1 MSPYHPEKIN
11 KVIVK
16 LSGEFLAG
24 DKKFGF
30 DEELID
36 RITNDIIEVKRL
48 GYSVGIVLGGGNIFR
63 GGTWSNNK
71 MSRVTLDNI
80 GMMATIQNALYL
92 SEVIKIKNYPTEV
105 FSAIKAEK
113 VAKFYTPNRAT
124 QSMKEGKI
132 VFLCGGTGNPF
143 FTTDTAVVLRA
154 VELEADLVLKGTKV
168 AGVFTKDPVKY
179 PDAEFISEITFEDAI
194 HKQLNVMDMTAFAL
208 AKENNIPVKVFD
220 LSIPGNLAK
229 AISDVK
235 VGTFVGNNLS
245 TQN

>member
-11 KVIVK
+11 RVVIK

-24 DKKFGF
+24 EKKFGF

-48 GYSVGIVLGGGNIFR
+48 GYSIGIVLGGGNIFR
-63 GGTWSNNK
+63 GGTWSNTK
-71 MSRVTLDNI
+71 MNRVTLDNI

-92 SEVIKIKNYPTEV
+92 AEVLKIKNYSTEV
-105 FSAIKAEK
+105 LSAVKAEK
-113 VAKFYTPNRAT
+113 IAKFYTPTRAI

-154 VELEADLVLKGTKV
+154 AELEADLVLKGTKV
-168 AGVFTKDPVKY
+168 AGVYTKDPVKY
-179 PDAEFISEITFEDAI
+179 PDAEFIPEITFEDAI
-194 HKQLNVMDMTAFAL
+194 HRQLNVMDMTAFAL

-220 LSIPGNLAK
+220 LSIPGNLAR
-229 AISDVK
+229 AIADVT
-235 VGTFVGNNLS
+235 VGTFVGNDLS
-245 TQN
+245 NS

>member
-11 KVIVK
+11 RVIIK

-30 DEELID
+30 DEALID

-63 GGTWSNNK
+63 GGTWSNAK
-71 MSRVTLDNI
+71 MNRVTLDNI

-92 SEVIKIKNYPTEV
+92 AEVLRLKNYPAEV
-105 FSAIKAEK
+105 LSSVKAEK
-113 VAKFYTPNRAT
+113 IAKFYTPARAI

-154 VELEADLVLKGTKV
+154 AELEADLVLKGTKV
-168 AGVFTKDPVKY
+168 AGIFTKDPALY
-179 PDAEFISEITFEDAI
+179 DDAEFIQELTFEEAI
-194 HKQLNVMDMTAFAL
+194 DKRLNVMDMTAFAI
-208 AKENNIPVKVFD
+208 AKENNIPIKVFD
-220 LSIPGNLAK
+220 LSVPGNLAK
-229 AISDVK
+229 AIADVK
-235 VGTFVGNNLS
+235 VGTFVGNDLNNS
-245 TQN
+245 

>member
-11 KVIVK
+11 KVIIK

-24 DKKFGF
+24 EKKFGF

-63 GGTWSNNK
+63 GGTWSNAK

-92 SEVIKIKNYPTEV
+92 AEVLRLKNYPAEV
-105 FSAIKAEK
+105 LSSVKAEK
-113 VAKFYTPNRAT
+113 IAKFYTPARAL

-154 VELEADLVLKGTKV
+154 AELEADLVLKGTKV
-168 AGVFTKDPVKY
+168 AGIFTKDPALY
-179 PDAEFISEITFEDAI
+179 DDAEFIQELTFEEAI
-194 HKQLNVMDMTAFAL
+194 DKRLNVMDMTAFAI
-208 AKENNIPVKVFD
+208 AKENNIPIKVFD
-220 LSIPGNLAK
+220 LSVPGNLAK
-229 AISDVK
+229 AIADVK
-235 VGTFVGNNLS
+235 VGTFVGNDLNNS
-245 TQN
+245 